1 MKYDAKF
8 WIQKINPKIWAKRM
22 IEHPC
27 ALLLLFNFYLGIY
40 CKFWK
45 LSKDQ
50 LYTCIV
56 GVFKSRFVKDEK
68 SNLIHLS

>member
-27 ALLLLFNFYLGIY
+27 ALLLLFNFYVGDY
-40 CKFWK
+40 SCPTH
-45 LSKDQ
+45 
-50 LYTCIV
+50 LY
-56 GVFKSRFVKDEK
+56 
-68 SNLIHLS
+68 